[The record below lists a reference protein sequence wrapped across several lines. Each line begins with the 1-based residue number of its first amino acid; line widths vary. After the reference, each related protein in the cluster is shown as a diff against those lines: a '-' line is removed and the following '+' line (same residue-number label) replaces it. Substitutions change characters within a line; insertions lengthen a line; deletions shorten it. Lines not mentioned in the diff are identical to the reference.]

1 MSQQQL
7 QLGDNDYCWVLN
19 KITGKIDNV
28 EVLIA
33 PLPTQR
39 TKRFTIFSLLLPGRV
54 RVSLLLTLTRKLSP
68 KTMVSKFNK
77 K

>member
-33 PLPTQR
+33 PSHKADKVVRRVANRGLR
-39 TKRFTIFSLLLPGRV
+39 RRERGGGGIGGGGAANLYDIFLSSL
-54 RVSLLLTLTRKLSP
+54 SW
-68 KTMVSKFNK
+68 
-77 K
+77 